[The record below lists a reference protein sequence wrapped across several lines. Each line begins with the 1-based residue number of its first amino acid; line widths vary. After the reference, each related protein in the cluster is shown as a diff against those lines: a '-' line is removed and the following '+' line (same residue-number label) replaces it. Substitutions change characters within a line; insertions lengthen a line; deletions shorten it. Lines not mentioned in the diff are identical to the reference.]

1 MRRNS
6 FCLAVVAA
14 TVCLGLGVL
23 VVAQETETPGP
34 VASAWS
40 ITGGAVLFFPAME
53 DLNQQIDF
61 FNQDIIEIARAL
73 KTLYGT
79 SMGIDFFNQDII
91 EVARALKTL
100 YDTSMG
106 IDGWLSPLTAGA
118 GWFGQLL
125 YKPFPF
131 MGVGLE
137 VEYLPVY
144 HHEASAI
151 YSTPDKKVAFAVEI
165 SVPAAGMLGV
175 LCFDSTDLVD
185 LGLWSFQLLAGLGY
199 YNATAKMEKQIQ
211 LTGIDEFTLSDEADV
226 TVGTSAL
233 GSKLSFAVEHR
244 FAPDLLLK
252 LSVTSRGL
260 TFRQVRINFNDLT
273 DGIDLDFSGMC
284 LSAGLGLRF

>member
-1 MRRNS
+1 MNRIS
-6 FCLAVVAA
+6 FSLLVVSLAVS
-14 TVCLGLGVL
+14 LGLGGL
-23 VVAQETETPGP
+23 VAAQETETPGP

-40 ITGGAVLFFPAME
+40 IAGGAVLFFPAME

-61 FNQDIIEIARAL
+61 FNQDIIE
-73 KTLYGT
+73 
-79 SMGIDFFNQDII
+79 
-91 EVARALKTL
+91 VARALKTL
-100 YDTSMG
+100 YDTSMTLE
-106 IDGWLSPLTAGA
+106 GWFSPLTAGA

-144 HHEASAI
+144 HHGGYAI
-151 YSTPDKKVAFAVEI
+151 YSPDKRVTFAVEI

-185 LGLWSFQLLAGLGY
+185 LGPWSVQLLAGLGY

-211 LTGIDEFTLSDEADV
+211 LTGIDEFTLRDEADV

-233 GSKLSFAVEHR
+233 GTKLSVVVEHR
-244 FAPDLLLK
+244 FSPDLLLK
-252 LSVTSRGL
+252 LSVATRGL
-260 TFRQVRINFNDLT
+260 TFKQVEINFNDLA
-273 DGIDLDFSGMC
+273 DGIDLYFSRLC

>member
-1 MRRNS
+1 MHRNS
-6 FCLAVVAA
+6 FPLLAVTL
-14 TVCLGLGVL
+14 TVCLGFGVL

-40 ITGGAVLFFPAME
+40 IIGGVELFFPTME
-53 DLNQQIDF
+53 DLNQQ
-61 FNQDIIEIARAL
+61 
-73 KTLYGT
+73 
-79 SMGIDFFNQDII
+79 IDFFNQDII

-100 YDTSMG
+100 YDTSMTL
-106 IDGWLSPLTAGA
+106 DGWFSPLTAGA

-131 MGVGLE
+131 MGFGLE

-144 HHEASAI
+144 HHGGYAI
-151 YSTPDKKVAFAVEI
+151 YSPDKRVAFAVEI

-175 LCFDSTDLVD
+175 LYFDSTDLVD
-185 LGLWSFQLLAGLGY
+185 LGLWSFQFQAGLGY

-211 LTGIDEFTLSDEADV
+211 LTGIDEFTLRDEADV

-260 TFRQVRINFNDLT
+260 TFRQVGINFNDLT

>member
-14 TVCLGLGVL
+14 AVCLGLGVP
-23 VVAQETETPGP
+23 VVAQEIETPGT

-53 DLNQQIDF
+53 DLNQQIDY
-61 FNQDIIEIARAL
+61 L
-73 KTLYGT
+73 
-79 SMGIDFFNQDII
+79 NQDII

-144 HHEASAI
+144 HHKASAI
-151 YSTPDKKVAFAVEI
+151 YSTPDKQVAFAVEI

-175 LCFDSTDLVD
+175 LCFNSTDLVD

-233 GSKLSFAVEHR
+233 GSKLSVAVEHR

-252 LSVTSRGL
+252 LSVTTRGL
-260 TFRQVRINFNDLT
+260 TFKQVGINFNDLA

>member
-6 FCLAVVAA
+6 VYLAVVAA

-23 VVAQETETPGP
+23 VVAQEIETPGP

-61 FNQDIIEIARAL
+61 FNQDIIE
-73 KTLYGT
+73 
-79 SMGIDFFNQDII
+79 
-91 EVARALKTL
+91 VARALKTL

-106 IDGWLSPLTAGA
+106 IDGWFSPLTAGA

-144 HHEASAI
+144 HHGGYIINS
-151 YSTPDKKVAFAVEI
+151 PDKRVAFAVEI

-260 TFRQVRINFNDLT
+260 TFRQVRINFNDIT
-273 DGIDLDFSGMC
+273 DDIDLDFSGMC